1 MFAVKICKVSGF
13 LAVLLLVLLVL
24 KTTILWTP
32 QDTRSLK
39 TANEVKV
46 LKILFTKTMKKRFYS
61 IKHRIPNR
69 KKDSIEEKILFNRTQ
84 NSESKLVRVRSH

>member
-13 LAVLLLVLLVL
+13 LAMLLLVLLVL

-32 QDTRSLK
+32 QDARSLK

-46 LKILFTKTMKKRFYS
+46 LKICLQK
-61 IKHRIPNR
+61 
-69 KKDSIEEKILFNRTQ
+69 Q
-84 NSESKLVRVRSH
+84 